1 MITIKYGLCV
11 IQICENADLT
21 EIGIGKFR
29 KLLKLVKDGWKNDPP
44 QIYTDILDTLERER
58 VRVFG
63 DLVRCDNFYGRREKE
78 HTISRL
84 KKIEKMKSEVMKYV

>member
-1 MITIKYGLCV
+1 MIVIKYDRCV
-11 IQICENADLT
+11 IEIWENADLT
-21 EIGIGKFR
+21 DIGMVKFR
-29 KLLKLVKDGWKNDPP
+29 KLLKLANDGWENDPP
-44 QIYTDILDTLERER
+44 QIFTELLNTLERER